1 MITVPLVTMN
11 QNSRSLGTFIE
22 NFKDT
27 IHFQSYNDKILD
39 DSVDKVV
46 VFFEYLGDN
55 DYVFKTFVNYF
66 ETYTKPTFLVIDDS
80 YEGLADV
87 EFLKILK
94 QAIEK
99 YNISD
104 WVILSCNK
112 RLPIMI
118 KRVFG
123 ERKYYNNYVYF
134 NVQLSLDRYD
144 GIDLRNQPEDW
155 NGNSN
160 LRQKKYLCLNRQER
174 LHRLQTIDYLAKED
188 LLKHGFVSCPLGQY
202 KDVLDGTF
210 SNETNLKYRDQNLQN
225 AKLSQ
230 PQIKRLKYNLPLQ
243 LDLDEQTY
251 SKMARNLPN
260 VDYYFSESYYSI
272 ITEGDFYQSEMRK
285 AITEKVFKCFLYK
298 HPFIVIGLPNSLELV
313 RELGFMTFSEM
324 IDESYDEIED
334 DEQRLYTALE
344 QIKILS
350 NQNIHEV
357 KNLYDGMQEVLQ
369 HNRQHY
375 LQLHKQKQPIILL
388 QKIKQWVLYQ
398 GEQE

>member
-27 IHFQSYNDKILD
+27 IHFESYNNKILE

-55 DYVFKTFVNYF
+55 DYVFKTFTNYF
-66 ETYTKPTFLVIDDS
+66 KTYNKPTFLVIDDS
-80 YEGLADV
+80 YEGLTDI
-87 EFLKILK
+87 EFLIILK
-94 QAIEK
+94 DAVEK

-104 WVILSCNK
+104 WVILSNNK

-134 NVQLSLDRYD
+134 NVQLSLDRFD
-144 GIDLRNQPEDW
+144 GIDLKTQPDTW

-160 LRQKKYLCLNRQER
+160 LRKKKYLCLNRQER
-174 LHRLQTIDYLAKED
+174 LHRLQTVDYLAQYD

-202 KDVLDGTF
+202 NDVLNGTF
-210 SNETNLKYRDQNLQN
+210 ENESNKKYRDQNLQTAN
-225 AKLSQ
+225 FSLEQ
-230 PQIKRLKYNLPLQ
+230 VERLNNTLPLE
-243 LDLDEQTY
+243 LDLNEQTY
-251 SKMARNLPN
+251 SSMARNLPSIE
-260 VDYYFSESYYSI
+260 DYFSESYYSI
-272 ITEGDFYQSEMRK
+272 ITEGDFYQSSMRK

-298 HPFIVIGLPNSLELV
+298 HPFIIIGLPNSLELV
-313 RELGFMTFSEM
+313 RELGFMTFSEFV
-324 IDESYDEIED
+324 DESYDEIED
-334 DEQRLYTALE
+334 DTQRLVSALE
-344 QIKILS
+344 QVKILT
-350 NQNIHEV
+350 NKNIHKIEEMY
-357 KNLYDGMQEVLQ
+357 NGIQEILE

-375 LQLHKQKQPIILL
+375 LQLHKQKQPIVLL
-388 QKIKQWVLYQ
+388 QRIKQWVLYQ